1 MKLAEHLKRIADE
14 LVMMKHQGHFDD
26 DLRMAA
32 PLGAIKYEVEAAVE
46 MQKTLENE
54 DNQI

>member
-1 MKLAEHLKRIADE
+1 
-14 LVMMKHQGHFDD
+14 
-26 DLRMAA
+26 MAA